1 MKSAYTSSDRVDVRG
16 ADVSVVA
23 LGIHANAHTAKSV
36 APRAAIRER
45 SVCAK
50 VGGRAKALIRACLA
64 KRSLFL
70 EKDGMVLTVT
80 NTGDKSALDRQMAFH
95 TQGWRHGSCG
105 AYVRPAQ
112 NDFLVNR
119 GRGSSLNTNNIE
131 EKRRGGQRNGC
142 PGANRR
148 MRASHFANVGLRL
161 HMDRTCTKVPAAL
174 NMERSTRRS
183 RTNCEG
189 GQAMLA
195 EGTDGDTFFSLRQ
208 AQSSADVS
216 YIHPD
221 ADQFHAVLASDSEK
235 AKHAANIKP
244 CGGKSLT

>member
-23 LGIHANAHTAKSV
+23 LGIHSNAHTAKSY
-36 APRAAIRER
+36 APRAAIRDR
-45 SVCAK
+45 SVCTK
-50 VGGRAKALIRACLA
+50 VGGRAKAPIRACLA

-70 EKDGMVLTVT
+70 EKDCMVLTAT
-80 NTGDKSALDRQMAFH
+80 NTGDKSALDQQIAFH
-95 TQGWRHGSCG
+95 TQVWCHGSCG
-105 AYVRPAQ
+105 AHVRPAQ
-112 NDFLVNR
+112 NGFLVNR
-119 GRGSSLNTNNIE
+119 GRGSSLNTKNTE

-148 MRASHFANVGLRL
+148 MRASRFANVGLRV

-174 NMERSTRRS
+174 NLERSTRRS

-195 EGTDGDTFFSLRQ
+195 EGIHGDTFFSFATGAELSRC
-208 AQSSADVS
+208 V

-235 AKHAANIKP
+235 EKHAANIKP
-244 CGGKSLT
+244 CGRKSLT